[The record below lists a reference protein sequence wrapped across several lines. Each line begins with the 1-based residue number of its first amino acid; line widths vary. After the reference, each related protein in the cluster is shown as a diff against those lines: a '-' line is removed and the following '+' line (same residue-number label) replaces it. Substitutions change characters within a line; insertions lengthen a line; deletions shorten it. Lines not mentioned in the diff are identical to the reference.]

1 MAREIGG
8 SHIMRLNTSNY
19 HNVSFFFMVSDE
31 KLVLKKQLRTIPQCI
46 ELKNFRFYGISRG
59 KSR

>member
-1 MAREIGG
+1 
-8 SHIMRLNTSNY
+8 MRLNTSNY

-46 ELKNFRFYGISRG
+46 VLKNFWFYGISRG